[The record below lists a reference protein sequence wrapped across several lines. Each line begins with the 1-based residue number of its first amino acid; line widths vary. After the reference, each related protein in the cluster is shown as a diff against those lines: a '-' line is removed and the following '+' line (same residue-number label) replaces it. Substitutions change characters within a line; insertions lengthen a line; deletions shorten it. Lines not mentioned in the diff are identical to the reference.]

1 MHMKFAVVIY
11 AGIFLTAAFCQSNLT
26 KQPQTDSH
34 FRQAEEFLKAKQPN
48 LAARQYSAIL
58 EVDPNNVDARGN
70 LGVMLFFQGDYAK
83 AAPQLR
89 AALKLKPGL
98 WKIQALLGMCEKRIG
113 QTPGAQ
119 ADLEQS
125 FPRLQE
131 EKLRVQAGMELIE
144 IYYGAGDLDRAAGV
158 VSVLR
163 QLRPADA
170 DILYAAHRIYSD
182 LADESLLTVT
192 MIAPKSARA
201 YQMMAQEM
209 VRQGN
214 NEGAIAKYREALK
227 VDPALPGLHFEL
239 GEILSNSSTPAADQG
254 EIEREYKAAL
264 AANPFDEKSEC
275 RLGEIASRRSD
286 LKDASSHYS
295 RALELQPNDADA
307 NLGLAKVLISM
318 NQPEKTQPLLERAAR
333 LEPFNAVTHYRLSLV
348 YRGLGRSADASR
360 ELTEFQRLKE
370 MKERLKQ
377 IYQEMRL
384 QTGKR
389 ELIDADVPK

>member
-1 MHMKFAVVIY
+1 MKFEAVIY
-11 AGIFLTAAFCQSNLT
+11 AGIFLTAAFSQTNLT
-26 KQPQTDSH
+26 KQQQIDSH
-34 FRQAEEFLKAKQPN
+34 FRQAEEFLKTKQPN
-48 LAARQYSAIL
+48 LAGREYSAIL
-58 EVDPNNVDARGN
+58 GLDPNNVDARGN
-70 LGVMLFFQGDYAK
+70 LAVMLFFHGDYAK

-113 QTPGAQ
+113 QIPGAE

-131 EKLRVQAGMELIE
+131 EKLRVQTGMELIE
-144 IYYGAGDLDRAAGV
+144 IYYGAGDLDKAAGV

-163 QLRPADA
+163 QLRPADT
-170 DILYAAHRIYSD
+170 DILYTAHRIYSD

-227 VDPALPGLHFEL
+227 VDPELPGLHFEL
-239 GEILSNSSTPAADQG
+239 GEILSNSSTPAVDQE
-254 EIEREYKAAL
+254 EIEKEYKAAL

-275 RLGEIASRRSD
+275 RLGEITSRRSD
-286 LKDASSHYS
+286 LKDASAHYS

-318 NQPEKTQPLLERAAR
+318 NQPEKAQPLLERAAR

-360 ELTEFQRLKE
+360 ELAEFQRLKE

-377 IYQEMRL
+377 TYREMRL
-384 QTGKR
+384 QPGKQER
-389 ELIDADVPK
+389 LDADIPK